1 MSVYYEMI
9 FALELLEL
17 FFLLLFHVS
26 IRVENLNEIVNF
38 ETIKFL
44 HLVVLDE
51 LAKLLISYL

>member
-1 MSVYYEMI
+1 MSDYYEMI

-17 FFLLLFHVS
+17 FFLLLFHVT